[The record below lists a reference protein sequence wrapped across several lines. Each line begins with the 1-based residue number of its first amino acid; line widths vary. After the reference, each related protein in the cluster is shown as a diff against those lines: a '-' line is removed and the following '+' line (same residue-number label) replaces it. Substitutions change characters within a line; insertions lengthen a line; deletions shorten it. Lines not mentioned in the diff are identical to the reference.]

1 MAKRQKTKPA
11 PQAMDHTL
19 EAVPWAIE
27 FANTSLSENNWK
39 DHLWRWFAVMVEPD
53 KESAREADETHPRG
67 KRSPQWHFGGMAPTL
82 GHIHRTQES
91 IRETLKTLSDKG
103 TVPRDV
109 VERVNSYL
117 MGLHGFKFHITSDSA
132 DGDRNGGRETPA
144 PPAGEAAPP
153 AEEAAGLKEKPAAP
167 PDGDSKAAV
176 SGPSASG
183 NGKGVQP
190 QTLRLEPMT
199 FDLRSLFY
207 YRFSLFL
214 ISAAAHRVRKCK
226 QCEGHFIQRFNHRKL
241 YCSDLCRFRS
251 HNRSR
256 APKKATGHK
265 RGAQAPPANSYV
277 WWRKYEGEST
287 PD

>member
-1 MAKRQKTKPA
+1 MAKRRKTEPA
-11 PQAMDHTL
+11 SRAMDHTL

-27 FANTSLSENNWK
+27 FANTSLSEENWK
-39 DHLWRWFAVMVEPD
+39 DHLWRWFGVTVEPGG
-53 KESAREADETHPRG
+53 ESAPEPAETHPRG
-67 KRSPQWHFGGMAPTL
+67 KRSPQWHYGGMVPTL
-82 GHIHRTQES
+82 AHIHRTQES
-91 IRETLKTLSDKG
+91 IRETLKTLADKG

-117 MGLHGFKFHITSDSA
+117 MGLHGFKFHITSDIS
-132 DGDRNGGRETPA
+132 
-144 PPAGEAAPP
+144 
-153 AEEAAGLKEKPAAP
+153 
-167 PDGDSKAAV
+167 PDADSKAAA
-176 SGPSASG
+176 SGPDASG

-190 QTLRLEPMT
+190 RTLRLEPKT

-214 ISAAAHRVRKCK
+214 ISAAAQRVRKCK
-226 QCEGHFIQRFNHRKL
+226 QCDGHFIQRFNHRKL
-241 YCSDLCRFRS
+241 YCGDLCRFRS

-256 APKKATGHK
+256 TPKRAAGRK
-265 RGAQAPPANSYV
+265 RAAQAPPPDSHV

>member
-1 MAKRQKTKPA
+1 MAKPQKTKPA
-11 PQAMDHTL
+11 PRAMDHTL

-27 FANTSLSENNWK
+27 FANTPLSEDNWR
-39 DHLWRWFAVMVEPD
+39 DHLWRWFAVTVEPD
-53 KESAREADETHPRG
+53 EEVAPEADETHPRG

-91 IRETLKTLSDKG
+91 IRETLRTLSDKG

-117 MGLHGFKFHITSDSA
+117 MGLHGFKFHITSDLT
-132 DGDRNGGRETPA
+132 DGDRNGGRETS
-144 PPAGEAAPP
+144 
-153 AEEAAGLKEKPAAP
+153 AP
-167 PDGDSKAAV
+167 PDGDSKAAA
-176 SGPSASG
+176 SGPGASG

-256 APKKATGHK
+256 TPKKTTGHK

-277 WWRKYEGEST
+277 RWRKYEGEST